1 MNQELLEVIKK
12 EEGTKKKDGKH
23 IPYKCS
29 EGKLTIGYGLL
40 IDPDVSGG
48 GLTDVQ
54 AEMLLKTTVDTML
67 VELYN
72 RIPWYKNQP
81 EPIKIALANM
91 AYQLGVPKL
100 LQFTKT
106 LDHIEHGRYG
116 MAAAE
121 CLNSKWYQQ
130 TPNRAKRVSDV
141 FQNYNEG
148 E

>member
-1 MNQELLEVIKK
+1 MIEELKK
-12 EEGTKKKDGKH
+12 VLKREEGSKLKDGKH

-48 GLTDVQ
+48 GLTEAQ
-54 AEMLLKTTVDTML
+54 ADMLLRTTVDNLM
-67 VELYN
+67 VEIYN
-72 RIPWYKNQP
+72 RIPWYKEQP

-100 LQFTKT
+100 LQFKKT
-106 LDHIEHGRYG
+106 LDHIENGRYA

-121 CLNSKWYQQ
+121 CKNSKWFQQ
-130 TPNRAKRVSDV
+130 TPNRAERVAEV
-141 FQNYNEG
+141 FNNYSKG

>member
-1 MNQELLEVIKK
+1 
-12 EEGTKKKDGKH
+12 
-23 IPYKCS
+23 
-29 EGKLTIGYGLL
+29 
-40 IDPDVSGG
+40 
-48 GLTDVQ
+48 
-54 AEMLLKTTVDTML
+54 ML

-121 CLNSKWYQQ
+121 CLNSKWNQQ
-130 TPNRAKRVSDV
+130 TPNRAKRVADV
-141 FQNYNEG
+141 FQNYIKG

>member
-1 MNQELLEVIKK
+1 MIKELLEVIKK
-12 EEGTKKKDGKH
+12 EEGSKMQDGKH
-23 IPYKCS
+23 IPYRCS
-29 EGKLTIGYGLL
+29 ENKLTIGYGLL
-40 IDPDVSGG
+40 IDPDVPGG
-48 GLTDVQ
+48 GLSDVQ
-54 AEMLLKTTVDTML
+54 AEMLLRTTVDTML

-72 RIPWYKNQP
+72 RIPWYNNQP

-148 E
+148 